1 MKNISDLRKDYQLER
16 LDEADSAD
24 HPFQQF
30 EHWWEQAVA
39 SGIEEVNAMTLST
52 VGEDLRPSSR
62 IVLLKGFDETGF
74 SFFTNYQSR
83 KSREILANGNVSLV
97 FFWKELERQVRIEGI
112 ARQLND
118 ADNDSYFQSRPDES
132 KIGAWSSPQ
141 STVIESRK
149 TLEENELVFREKFSG
164 GNIPRPPHWGGYN
177 IKPSVFEFWQGRPG
191 RLHDRLR
198 YVLTVTGSWRK
209 ERLAP

>member
-1 MKNISDLRKDYQLER
+1 MKNIADLRKDYQLEK
-16 LDEADSAD
+16 LDEAESAD
-24 HPFQQF
+24 QPFQQF
-30 EHWWEQAVA
+30 AHWWDQAITI
-39 SGIEEVNAMTLST
+39 GIEEVNAMTLST

-62 IVLLKGFDETGF
+62 IVLLKGFDENGF

-83 KSREILANGNVSLV
+83 KAREILANGNVSLV

-112 ARQLND
+112 ARELND
-118 ADNDSYFQSRPDES
+118 AENDSYFQSRPDDS

-149 TLEENELVFREKFSG
+149 TLEENESMFREKFKG
-164 GNIPRPPHWGGYN
+164 ENIPRPPHWGGFN
-177 IKPSVFEFWQGRPG
+177 IKPSTFEFWQGRPG
-191 RLHDRLR
+191 RLHDRIR
-198 YVLTVTGSWRK
+198 YVLTTTGNWRK